1 MDLNNYR
8 SGLLEALDNG
18 VSHKENQVICN
29 QIQITD
35 KTIESG
41 IETEIKEA
49 NRVKAVAEAEKVQA
63 EIEKIKA
70 ETKTAKVESFTKI
83 GGLIVTALG
92 TVVTVGGLIFV
103 NGMNIEAHKNEE
115 LKYSESEKDRERT
128 VTNKVLD
135 LFVKRK

>member
-1 MDLNNYR
+1 MDLNRYR
-8 SGLLEALDNG
+8 SGLLEALDNE
-18 VSHKENQVICN
+18 VSHKENQAIMN

-41 IETEIKEA
+41 IETETKEA
-49 NRVKAVAEAEKVQA
+49 NRVKAVAEAEKVKA

-70 ETKTAKVESFTKI
+70 ETKTAKVESITKI

-103 NGMNIEAHKNEE
+103 NGMNIEAHKV
-115 LKYSESEKDRERT
+115 RT
-128 VTNKVLD
+128 H
-135 LFVKRK
+135 